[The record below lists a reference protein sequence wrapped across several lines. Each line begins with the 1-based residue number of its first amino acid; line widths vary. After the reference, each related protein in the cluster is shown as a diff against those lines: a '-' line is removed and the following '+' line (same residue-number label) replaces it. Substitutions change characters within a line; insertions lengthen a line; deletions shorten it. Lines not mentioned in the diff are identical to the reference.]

1 MNISDILC
9 SVDSKEEFMKFLDEL
24 RCDNEQREAEW
35 ENKDIKAYLEGV
47 HSWVDDM
54 EGYFRN
60 MDMDIPKNIDWKFIA
75 TLFYAGKIYE

>member
-24 RCDNEQREAEW
+24 RCDNEQREEEW